1 MAHGTAGT
9 GAPRPSVLL
18 RYVSVLR
25 LLLLVLGRLL
35 LRWRPALLLWRL
47 LLGVPAGT
55 ALRLR
60 LRGRVLR
67 LPVLGVRR
75 VGLLGRRALGLVG
88 TGRRAVEIQPRSV
101 GRIAETYGGTRTDF
115 HLVDPLTLHISAV
128 GAAVILNY
136 PTTAPPA
143 DGGVTPRDPGVVDHQ
158 VALRI
163 TSHGV

>member
-1 MAHGTAGT
+1 MTYGTAGT

-18 RYVSVLR
+18 RYVAVLR
-25 LLLLVLGRLL
+25 LLMMLVLGRLL

-47 LLGVPAGT
+47 LLRGPAGT
-55 ALRLR
+55 TLR

-67 LPVLGVRR
+67 LGL
-75 VGLLGRRALGLVG
+75 GLLGRCALRLVG
-88 TGRRAVEIQPRSV
+88 TGRRAVEIQPWSV
-101 GRIAETYGGTRTDF
+101 GRIAETYSGTRTDS

-163 TSHGV
+163 TAHGV